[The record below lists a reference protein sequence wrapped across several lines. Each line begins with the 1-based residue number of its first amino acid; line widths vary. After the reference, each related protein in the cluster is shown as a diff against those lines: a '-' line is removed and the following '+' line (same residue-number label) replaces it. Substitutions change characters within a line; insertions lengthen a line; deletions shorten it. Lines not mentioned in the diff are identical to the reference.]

1 MIRLRFDVDA
11 FPQAYGWAIRL
22 ERAKTMSALISTET
36 NNKNITPH
44 LASVSCLSH
53 YQAIPLVCP
62 DELTL

>member
-1 MIRLRFDVDA
+1 MSMPFLRLAVGQFVLK
-11 FPQAYGWAIRL
+11 GL
-22 ERAKTMSALISTET
+22 MTMSALISTEA

-44 LASVSCLSH
+44 LASVSCLSL